1 MTESIYSAVHAC
13 LDWARTI
20 EPQPVLDPDSLLF
33 LLTAHMDAG
42 ASGPGD
48 WSTADVHGIARTVRA
63 WERVPRGLRDTWL
76 TWCDFLVD
84 QGRLLSP
91 ESPRGL
97 RAAIAEV
104 DLAPGGPPPEELT
117 DGAALPIL
125 DRLGVGEN
133 GRPEAVPPVI
143 PAGPVEL
150 DAAAHRCRPL
160 TDAAR
165 LAEWVGTGR
174 PLSSGG
180 DGGDAFL
187 ECDVEDAAT
196 DLDLS
201 PERVPELFA
210 VARGSGLLRTTYT
223 RVLPGRAARSWLDGD
238 PGAAADAWADAL
250 LTMAEPHGVTVFLLL
265 TDLFVHGQARTPAQ
279 LARVYGP
286 EVALGG
292 GDPDGHVHQVLE
304 VLTGLGAV
312 DRIADDRFLVTRL
325 GDHFMVR
332 QLRRSGADL
341 VVTPP
346 VAEMDAARVLDLL
359 EEGRPVDTEGLLER
373 WVAARDTESAVLG
386 LFEATSTPEAR
397 YRRRRVARLLAALD
411 EAPVPSP
418 PPYAH
423 HPVDH
428 GAR

>member
-20 EPQPVLDPDSLLF
+20 EPRPVLDPDSLLF

-48 WSTADVHGIARTVRA
+48 WSAADVHGIARTVRA
-63 WERVPRGLRDTWL
+63 WERVPEGLRETWL
-76 TWCDFLVD
+76 TWCDFLVE
-84 QGRLLSP
+84 QGRLLSA

-104 DLAPGGPPPEELT
+104 DLTPGGPPPEEPA
-117 DGAALPIL
+117 DEAALPIL

-133 GRPEAVPPVI
+133 GRPEAVPPIV

-150 DAAAHRCRPL
+150 DAAAHLCRPL

-174 PLSSGG
+174 ILGSGG
-180 DGGDAFL
+180 TGEDALL
-187 ECDVEDAAT
+187 ECDAQDAAA
-196 DLDLS
+196 DLGLP
-201 PERVPELFA
+201 PERVPVLFA

-223 RVLPGRAARSWLDGD
+223 KVLPGPAARTWLDGE

-250 LTMAEPHGVTVFLLL
+250 LTMAEPYGVTVFLLL
-265 TDLFVHGQARTPAQ
+265 TDLFVHGRARTPAQ
-279 LARVYGP
+279 LATAYGP
-286 EVALGG
+286 GVALGDG
-292 GDPDGHVHQVLE
+292 APDGHVHQVLE
-304 VLTGLGAV
+304 VLAGLGAV
-312 DRIADDRFLVTRL
+312 DRLADDRFLVTRL

-332 QLRRSGADL
+332 QLRRSGADI

-386 LFEATSTPEAR
+386 LFQATSTPGAR
-397 YRRRRVARLLAALD
+397 YRRRRVARLLTALD
-411 EAPVPSP
+411 GSPAPSP
-418 PPYAH
+418 RPYAP
-423 HPVDH
+423 HPAEH
-428 GAR
+428 GAL